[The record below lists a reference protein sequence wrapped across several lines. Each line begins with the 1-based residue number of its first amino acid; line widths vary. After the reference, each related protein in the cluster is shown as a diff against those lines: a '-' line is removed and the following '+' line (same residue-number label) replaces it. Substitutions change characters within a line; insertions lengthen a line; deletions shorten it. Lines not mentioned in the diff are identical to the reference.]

1 MKRTRPLLTSAAA
14 LATVCGLAL
23 PALAQNPP
31 PGAPPPD
38 MAAPPP
44 AAPVASAPMMAPMA
58 PAKSADDMSGS
69 IGFGVGVVQN
79 VQLVGTTADVAI
91 KYWMHDNLALVPQL
105 NFNLTNVSDG
115 GGTTWAI
122 APQVQ
127 VLFVPLKGASTRLEI
142 GGGLGFAVGKTTP
155 MGPTFF
161 DLAIPITAGVEH
173 FFTRWFSMGIA
184 VGENLFTYL
193 HPGGDNVPNTTTFI
207 IDSGATGTVLAGSL
221 FFYTD

>member
-1 MKRTRPLLTSAAA
+1 
-14 LATVCGLAL
+14 
-23 PALAQNPP
+23 
-31 PGAPPPD
+31 
-38 MAAPPP
+38 
-44 AAPVASAPMMAPMA
+44 MA

-184 VGENLFTYL
+184 VGEDFFFYQ
-193 HPGGDNVPNTTTFI
+193 HPGGGAANTTSFT
-207 IDSGATGTVLAGSL
+207 IDSGASATVLAGSL

>member
-1 MKRTRPLLTSAAA
+1 
-14 LATVCGLAL
+14 
-23 PALAQNPP
+23 
-31 PGAPPPD
+31 
-38 MAAPPP
+38 
-44 AAPVASAPMMAPMA
+44 MMAPKA
-58 PAKSADDMSGS
+58 ADDMTGS
-69 IGFGVGVVQN
+69 VGFGVGVVQN
-79 VQLVGTTADVAI
+79 AQLVGTSADVAI

-105 NFNLTNVSDG
+105 AFNVTNVSG
-115 GGTTWAI
+115 VMGAGGTTSWAL

-127 VLFVPLKGASTRLEI
+127 VLFVPFKSTSTRLEI
-142 GGGLGFAVGKTTP
+142 GGGLGFAVGNA
-155 MGPTFF
+155 GAGAPTSFA
-161 DLAIPITAGVEH
+161 LAIPITAGVEH